1 MDDLKEV
8 SGMDDHKEVS
18 GTDDLKEVSGM
29 EDLKEVSEP
38 HETLTATE
46 MLRLTGL
53 RHNRIKNTNSK
64 IKRIQMPC
72 LVQTEALFDEDR
84 GLSLQE

>member
-1 MDDLKEV
+1 MVGGGALV
-8 SGMDDHKEVS
+8 
-18 GTDDLKEVSGM
+18 
-29 EDLKEVSEP
+29 
-38 HETLTATE
+38 A
-46 MLRLTGL
+46 GL

-64 IKRIQMPC
+64 IKHIQMPC